1 MESPKYFKD
10 RRKYPRMYMYL
21 PLEYRVKYGSPAR
34 GGIVIDASEKGFLIY
49 STEDILIGTKLK
61 VDVLFPIEY
70 ELNNFEVSAEIIWK
84 KVNVEKGEKRYRY
97 GLKFIQILEED
108 HWKLTKLLS
117 GRLTSE
123 EVSDN
128 L

>member
-1 MESPKYFKD
+1 
-10 RRKYPRMYMYL
+10 MYMYL

-34 GGIVIDASEKGFLIY
+34 GGIVIDASETGFLIY

-117 GRLTSE
+117 GRLTSK